1 MYVIMESLP
10 IRLLMGC
17 VNNESN
23 LIFIRDLLM
32 VSPHI
37 ETLYKA
43 QKISQNDMIS

>member
-1 MYVIMESLP
+1 MKSLP

-23 LIFIRDLLM
+23 LIVIRDLLM
-32 VSPHI
+32 ASSHT

-43 QKISQNDMIS
+43 